1 MNYEPL
7 ADNYELR
14 FPEDFMFQLNNVQHF
29 LATLAFPALPR
40 NS

>member
-1 MNYEPL
+1 MNYEPI

-29 LATLAFPALPR
+29 LACLAFHEFSR